1 MKNLHMLT
9 RTWYIGVDRHAY
21 DATPVAQHHAE
32 ALLDIAVASSV
43 QSLTE
48 TRDELQRIVSD
59 AMQQMSEYEEKSKG
73 FHRSAMYK
81 GRMLAFEDF
90 INLLA
95 REVTAYEKRIA
106 ANHLNNGR
114 VDTEA

>member
-1 MKNLHMLT
+1 MIT
-9 RTWYIGVDRHAY
+9 RTWYIGVDRHAF
-21 DATPVAQHHAE
+21 DATPVARHHAE

-48 TRDELQRIVSD
+48 TRDELHRILTEC
-59 AMQQMSEYEEKSKG
+59 MQHMSEFEEKSRG

-90 INLLA
+90 INILA
-95 REVTAYEKRIA
+95 REEKAYDQRIA
-106 ANHLNNGR
+106 ANSLNNGK